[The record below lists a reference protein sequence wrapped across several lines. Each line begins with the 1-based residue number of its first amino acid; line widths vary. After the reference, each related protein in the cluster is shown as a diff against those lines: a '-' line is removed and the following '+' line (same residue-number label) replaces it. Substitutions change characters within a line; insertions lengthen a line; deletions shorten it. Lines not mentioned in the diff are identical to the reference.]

1 MDADEDK
8 KLTFW
13 GVSSIV
19 FIITILY
26 AIPVITVIPSK
37 ILVAA
42 AIIRLRSAFA
52 NFLRLAYVYLME

>member
-42 AIIRLRSAFA
+42 AI
-52 NFLRLAYVYLME
+52 FLLCIGALLTT